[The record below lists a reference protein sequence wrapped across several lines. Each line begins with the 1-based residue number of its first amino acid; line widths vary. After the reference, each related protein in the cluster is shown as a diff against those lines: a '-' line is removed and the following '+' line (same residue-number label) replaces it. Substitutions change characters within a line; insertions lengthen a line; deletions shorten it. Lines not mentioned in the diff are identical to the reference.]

1 MGLRDLLLWGEV
13 GFGAIFCGPDL
24 CFSVYFCDMLQNWL
38 KPLPLALA
46 EQAKKAPTH
55 LLGGRVIPYTK
66 ELPDLKKVRV
76 AIVGFEEE
84 ASNLIREV
92 LYSFAWAFPPATVV
106 DLGNLRKAD
115 PGHLIPVL
123 YELVTGRITPIV
135 IGAGVEASKSQFLAY
150 QEAKA
155 LVNWVVVDEQ
165 LGPILG
171 QEGILVP
178 RHPLLFHFSLLGA
191 QIHLLPPN
199 EQQLL
204 EKHHFEVLRLG
215 RMKSALEET
224 EPLLRDADLLSIHL
238 SSLKRSEAPAT
249 TASPSGLFL
258 EEACQL
264 AKYAGMSDKLSSFG
278 VYGLDNER
286 QLDVPSAHCAAQL
299 VWYFMEG
306 FFNRKGDYPASLKGL
321 SEYVVELPAYNYHL
335 TFWKSELTGRWWL
348 QVPVTSSSRQDR
360 HRLIPCS
367 FQDYQMACR
376 QELPDRLFKAFKRF

>member
-1 MGLRDLLLWGEV
+1 
-13 GFGAIFCGPDL
+13 
-24 CFSVYFCDMLQNWL
+24 MLQNWL
-38 KPLPLALA
+38 KPLPLSFA
-46 EQAKKAPTH
+46 EQVKKLPTTVF
-55 LLGGRVIPYTK
+55 GGRVVPFTK
-66 ELPDLKKVRV
+66 ELPDLKKTRI
-76 AIVGFEEE
+76 AIIGFEEE
-84 ASNLIREV
+84 AANTVREV
-92 LYSFAWAFPPATVV
+92 LYTFAWSFPPATVV

-123 YELVTGRITPIV
+123 YELVTGKVTPIV
-135 IGAGVEASKSQFLAY
+135 IGAGGEVSRAQFLAY

-155 LVNWVVVDEQ
+155 LVNWVVVDER
-165 LGPILG
+165 LGSILEQG
-171 QEGILVP
+171 GILDP

-191 QIHLLPPN
+191 QIHLLPPV

-204 EKHHFEVLRLG
+204 DKHHFEVLRLG
-215 RMKSALEET
+215 RMRSSMEET
-224 EPLLRDADLLSIHL
+224 EPLLRDADLLSINL
-238 SSLKRSEAPAT
+238 AALKGIEAPSASS
-249 TASPSGLFL
+249 SPSGLFL
-258 EEACQL
+258 EEACQI

-278 VYGLDNER
+278 VYGLDSR
-286 QLDVPSAHCAAQL
+286 KQLDTQGAQCVAQL

-306 FFNRKGDYPASLKGL
+306 FFNRKGDYPASFKGL